1 MDINWLRILLGN
13 SKKECDVAC
22 YRLTSFKVMTV
33 AGVLLAVGGMCS
45 QWDKFF
51 GPSSNVGFDLVGRAN
66 AAETDAPSVSN
77 EAFIDSD
84 AIRLLRQMGKYLG
97 AAREFSFRAD
107 ITFDEV
113 LTNAQKIQY
122 GGIASIEVHRPNK
135 FHVSYSGDE
144 RQTQVFYDGKTI
156 IIFDPERMLYTKTKV
171 PPVIDAAIDKVF
183 DQYGISVPIADLMYE
198 DPYRILIENVETG
211 FLARRSLIGGRP
223 TFHLAFTQKEIDWQI
238 WIEDGPRPLPRKL
251 LITYKNETGSPQYTA
266 ILSGW
271 NFQPRL
277 SDSFA
282 EFHPPIGSDEI
293 EFLKVTDLP
302 VRN

>member
-1 MDINWLRILLGN
+1 
-13 SKKECDVAC
+13 
-22 YRLTSFKVMTV
+22 
-33 AGVLLAVGGMCS
+33 MCF
-45 QWDKFF
+45 QWDKFV

-77 EAFIDSD
+77 EAFIDSE

-107 ITFDEV
+107 ITNDGV

-156 IIFDPERMLYTKTKV
+156 IIFDPAKMVYTKTKV
-171 PPVIDAAIDKVF
+171 PPMIDAAVDKVF
-183 DQYGISVPIADLMYE
+183 DQHGFSVPIADLIYE
-198 DPYRILIENVETG
+198 DPYRALIENVETG
-211 FLARRSLIGGRP
+211 FSARRSFIGGRP

-238 WIEDGPRPLPRKL
+238 WIDDGPRPLPRKL

-266 ILSGW
+266 ILSDW
-271 NFQPRL
+271 KFQPRL

-282 EFHPPIGSDEI
+282 EFHPPSGSDEI
-293 EFLKVTDLP
+293 EFLKVTDYP
-302 VRN
+302 ARN

>member
-1 MDINWLRILLGN
+1 MASYRI
-13 SKKECDVAC
+13 
-22 YRLTSFKVMTV
+22 TSFKVMAV
-33 AGVLLAVGGMCS
+33 AGVLLAVGGMYS
-45 QWDKFF
+45 QWDNF
-51 GPSSNVGFDLVGRAN
+51 GLSSHVVFDLVGKAN
-66 AAETDAPSVSN
+66 AAETDAPSVSSESN
-77 EAFIDSD
+77 EALIDSE

-97 AAREFSFRAD
+97 TARQFSFRAD
-107 ITFDEV
+107 ITDDVV
-113 LTNAQKIQY
+113 LSNGQKIQN
-122 GGIASIEVHRPNK
+122 GGIASVEVHRPNK
-135 FHVSYSGDE
+135 FHVRYSGDE

-156 IIFDPERMLYTKTKV
+156 IIFDPAKMVYTKTKV
-171 PPVIDAAIDKVF
+171 PPMIDAAVDKVF
-183 DQYGISVPIADLMYE
+183 DQHGFSVPIADVIYE
-198 DPYRILIENVETG
+198 DPYRALIENVKTG
-211 FLARRSLIGGRP
+211 FLARRSFIGGRP

-251 LITYKNETGSPQYTA
+251 LITYKSETGSPQYTA